1 MVEVDLTTKLKMY
14 DALLTPA
21 APTPAYRA
29 NEKTED
35 PLAMF
40 SGDMMTVNVNLC
52 GLPVSRNVP
61 GHRDFAM
68 F

>member
-1 MVEVDLTTKLKMY
+1 MY
-14 DALLTPA
+14 DGSKAKQDCIFLSMQ
-21 APTPAYRA
+21 
-29 NEKTED
+29 TED

-61 GHRDFAM
+61 GHRDIEM

>member
-1 MVEVDLTTKLKMY
+1 
-14 DALLTPA
+14 
-21 APTPAYRA
+21 
-29 NEKTED
+29 
-35 PLAMF
+35 MF

-61 GHRDFAM
+61 GHRDVEM